1 MSREQETIHSL
12 VEKYFQKVVSK
23 IDKELLKL
31 NHKKIDEYIDQ
42 LTDTS
47 SKKKKNKKEKWK
59 INI

>member
-47 SKKKKNKKEKWK
+47 SKKKKKTKRKSGK
-59 INI
+59 

>member
-47 SKKKKNKKEKWK
+47 SKKKKNKTKRKSGK
-59 INI
+59 